1 MHNYARDGL
10 DAVANSRGRGLGHV
24 GTGLLLVGGALALS
38 VALGKFAQH
47 DAEAKEEERQEEGDS
62 DEPRQ
67 LSAVWPP
74 LFLALTVSGFRIWNA
89 PRSRMRT
96 LALGMW
102 GAVQAMNLVLMAFGP
117 KRLGGQTAV
126 AFAATGSALA
136 YAKLAQKVDRGAAS
150 LVTPFVGWGSLAT
163 LVADNVRGMPK
174 RKTHPV
180 QVTVH

>member
-10 DAVANSRGRGLGHV
+10 DKVANSRGRDLGHV
-24 GTGLLLVGGALALS
+24 GTGLLVVGGALLLS
-38 VALGKFAQH
+38 IALGKFAAH
-47 DAEAKEEERQEEGDS
+47 DAEVKEEERQEEGS
-62 DEPRQ
+62 SEPRQ

-74 LFLALTVSGFRIWNA
+74 LFLALTISGFRIWNA
-89 PRSRMRT
+89 PKSRMRS
-96 LALGMW
+96 LALGLW
-102 GAVQAMNLVLMAFGP
+102 GGVQAMNLFLMAFGP

>member
-38 VALGKFAQH
+38 IALGKFAQH
-47 DAEAKEEERQEEGDS
+47 EAEVEEEERQERGS
-62 DEPRQ
+62 SEPRQ

-89 PRSRMRT
+89 PKSRTRT
-96 LALGMW
+96 LALMLW
-102 GAVQAMNLVLMAFGP
+102 GGVQAMNLVLMAFGP
-117 KRLGGQTAV
+117 KKLGGQTAV

-174 RKTHPV
+174 RRTHPV